1 MHMKI
6 ILTTCP
12 EKESESL
19 SQKLL
24 EEKLCACIS
33 ITNVKSL
40 YWWKGKIEKGNE
52 MLLIIKTKDELADKL
67 MERIKEI
74 HSYENPEIIV
84 LNAEKTSEKYLNW
97 LEEVTK

>member
-1 MHMKI
+1 MKI
-6 ILTTCP
+6 ILTTCN
-12 EKESESL
+12 EKDSEIL
-19 SQKLL
+19 ARKML

-40 YWWKGKIEKGNE
+40 YWWKGKINSGKEN
-52 MLLIIKTKDELADKL
+52 LLIIKTKDEIADKL

-84 LNAEKTSEKYLNW
+84 LNAENVAEKYLKW
-97 LEEVTK
+97 IDEVTK

>member
-1 MHMKI
+1 MKI

-12 EKESESL
+12 EKESEIL
-19 SQKLL
+19 AQKLL

-33 ITNVKSL
+33 ITNAKSL

-52 MLLIIKTKDELADKL
+52 VLLIIKTKDDLADKL
-67 MERIKEI
+67 MKRIKEI

-84 LNAEKTSEKYLNW
+84 LNVEKAAEKYLKW
-97 LEEVTK
+97 IDEVTK